1 MHVKL
6 ASPAPL
12 DALDLEPVLSND
24 FGTARTLPARAYTA
38 PEVLDWERRNFF
50 ESGWICVGRTE
61 KVARPRNQW
70 AIRVL
75 GLSVLL
81 VRDEDERLHAFHNA
95 CRHRGH
101 ELLGPGECRT
111 RRHIAC
117 PYHSWAFRLDGSL
130 KSATRFSEVPGFDA
144 ADYPLRAL
152 RVEEWGGWA
161 FLNISGDGPPL
172 ADWLGNLAEL
182 CTAWDPAALTIQARQ
197 EYVVQANWKTI
208 VENYCECYHCPS
220 IHPELCRVS
229 PPDSG
234 VPVEPTG
241 LWIGGHLDL
250 ADHADTM
257 SLDGKGSGGQIPALP
272 SDMRRHVYYLAL
284 FPNLLISPH
293 PDYLMTHRLEP
304 QSPLQTFVECSWLF
318 HPASVQ
324 QPGFD
329 PGYAATFWD
338 ITNKQDFAACESV
351 ARTLAAGGYLPGPY
365 DYREDAVRSFEAL
378 VAEGYR
384 DGCLS
389 VPDVERRPR
398 ARASVAAEAPG

>member
-1 MHVKL
+1 MCL
-6 ASPAPL
+6 
-12 DALDLEPVLSND
+12 
-24 FGTARTLPARAYTA
+24 
-38 PEVLDWERRNFF
+38 
-50 ESGWICVGRTE
+50 GRTAN
-61 KVARPRNQW
+61 VARPGDQW
-70 AIRVL
+70 AVRIL
-75 GLSVLL
+75 DLSVL
-81 VRDEDERLHAFHNA
+81 VARDEDGQLRAFHNS

-101 ELLGPGECRT
+101 ELLGLGECTT

-130 KSATRFSEVPGFDA
+130 KSATRFSSVPGFDV

-152 RVEEWGGWA
+152 RVAEWGGWA
-161 FLNISGDGPPL
+161 FINISGDGPPL
-172 ADWLGNLAEL
+172 ADWLGNLTDLCAAWTPAEL
-182 CTAWDPAALTIQARQ
+182 TVQARR
-197 EYVVQANWKTI
+197 EYVVHANWKTI

-257 SLDGKGSGGQIPALP
+257 SLDGKGSGSRVPGLP
-272 SDMRRHVYYLAL
+272 VDMARHIYYLAL

-293 PDYLMTHRLEP
+293 PDYVMTHRLEP
-304 QSPLQTFVECSWLF
+304 LSSLETFVECSWLF

-324 QPGFD
+324 QPGFNPD
-329 PGYAATFWD
+329 YAATFWD

-351 ARTLAAGGYLPGPY
+351 ARSLAAGGYLPGPY

-384 DGCLS
+384 DGRLT
-389 VPDVERRPR
+389 VPGVDRRVRPL
-398 ARASVAAEAPG
+398 ASVAAQTQS